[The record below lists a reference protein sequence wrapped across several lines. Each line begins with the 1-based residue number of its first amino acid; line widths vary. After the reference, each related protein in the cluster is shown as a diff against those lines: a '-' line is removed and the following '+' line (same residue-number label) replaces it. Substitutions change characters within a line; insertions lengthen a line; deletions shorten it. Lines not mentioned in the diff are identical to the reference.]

1 MAIAFNCPHCQF
13 AYNLPDKLAG
23 KQARCKNPE
32 CRKVITVP
40 APVTV
45 PDDLRKGPG
54 TAALERL
61 ALDALADE
69 PPKVEEV
76 PVQEKVIP
84 MTCTY
89 CDHKWT
95 EPWSKAGKNALC
107 PNPECR
113 QRQKVPEPKEDKPT
127 DWKQPKTKLPTL
139 AKQNFEKLDGVV
151 SANEVRNV
159 SGVSLEKAGATD
171 DLYEPRSIKPL
182 VWLGIGVVALIAVV
196 VFGIWSLVTSRV
208 ETRKDALL
216 ADARTELD
224 AKSADMSPAGAG
236 LSSALLHAA
245 AAEYALS
252 DALVDSKGSER
263 LKDAQAE
270 FDKARND
277 VRKQPPGPE
286 RYAVAAEL
294 ALATLAFA
302 GTDEQVKEQLRYP
315 WQPDVTPGR
324 AMRLN
329 ERTHTIHQELTTT
342 LNLLQPAD
350 FEFRAAVARRLTREL
365 VKQGQVG
372 MATDL
377 LPVAMF
383 SDAESAEA
391 RAVIALE
398 VLRLDRGSAAAKQVA
413 TELKAGAGTGGLKG
427 NPYPYSAQALFI
439 AQQLDKP
446 VPVPGGSGAIPDPR
460 PVLVNTPLLLLDDKV
475 PEAVALAL
483 RAQQPDTQLKAV
495 ALCAEWAK
503 EPGPA
508 LDAAVAVVGR
518 GGKQSAIS
526 PSLVLRLSQLA
537 SLAGKHDQARTLA
550 DALADD
556 GLKSWARGDAVRW
569 RLAGNPKERPDE
581 TWVEV
586 PDDPKKV
593 RAGHAWGRM
602 WVARHNTKE
611 SRNRDGEKKATASWP
626 GPVHPFALAGIALGL
641 QDK

>member
-1 MAIAFNCPHCQF
+1 MAIVFNCPHCKF

-23 KQARCKNPE
+23 KQAKCKNPE

-40 APVTV
+40 AAPVTV

-54 TAALERL
+54 SAALERL

-69 PPKVEEV
+69 PPKVDAA

-84 MTCTY
+84 MTCSFCEY
-89 CDHKWT
+89 KWT
-95 EPWSKAGKNALC
+95 EPWSKAGKNTLC

-113 QRQKVPEPKEDKPT
+113 QRQKVPEPKEDTPT
-127 DWKQPKTKLPTL
+127 KWRDQKTQLPTL
-139 AKQNFEKLDGVV
+139 AKQNFEKLEGVV
-151 SANEVRNV
+151 SAGDVRNV
-159 SGVSLEKAGATD
+159 SGSSLEDAGLME
-171 DLYEPRSIKPL
+171 DLYEPRSIKPY
-182 VWLGIGVVALIAVV
+182 VMLGLGAVV
-196 VFGIWSLVTSRV
+196 LFAGAVFGIWSLVSSRV
-208 ETRKDALL
+208 EKGKDALL

-224 AKSADMSPAGAG
+224 AKAAEMSPAGAG
-236 LSSALLHAA
+236 LSSAVLNAA
-245 AAEYALS
+245 ACEYALNDS
-252 DALVDSKGSER
+252 LVDKNPAAR
-263 LKDAQAE
+263 LKDAQEA

-286 RYAVAAEL
+286 RHAVAAEL
-294 ALATLAFA
+294 ALATIAFA
-302 GTDEQVKEQLRYP
+302 GTEAQVKEQVRYP
-315 WQPDVTPGR
+315 WQPDVSPGR

-342 LNLLQPAD
+342 LSLLQPAD

-365 VKQGQVG
+365 VKKGQPG

-383 SDAESAEA
+383 SDAESTEA

-398 VLRLDRGSAAAKQVA
+398 VYRTDRASPLPKQVA
-413 TELKAGAGTGGLKG
+413 TELKAATGTGGLKG

-439 AQQLDKP
+439 ALQLDKP
-446 VPVPGGSGAIPDPR
+446 VPVPPGAGAIPDPR
-460 PVLVNTPLLLLDDKV
+460 PVLVNTTLFLLEGKAT
-475 PEAVALAL
+475 EALTLAL
-483 RAQQPDTQLKAV
+483 RAQQPDTQLKAI
-495 ALCAEWAK
+495 ALCAEWGGV
-503 EPGPA
+503 EQA
-508 LDAAVAVVGR
+508 LDAAVAAVGKF
-518 GGKQSAIS
+518 GKQLTVSPAI
-526 PSLVLRLSQLA
+526 VLRLAQLA

-550 DALADD
+550 DSLADD
-556 GLKSWARGDAVRW
+556 GLKTWARGDAVRW
-569 RLAGNPKERPDE
+569 RLTGNPKDRPDE

-602 WVARHNTKE
+602 WVARHNAKGSSATA
-611 SRNRDGEKKATASWP
+611 EKKATSGWP

>member
-23 KQARCKNPE
+23 KQAKCKNPD

-45 PDDLRKGPG
+45 PDDLRKGPS

-69 PPKVEEV
+69 PPKVEDA

-89 CDHKWT
+89 CEHKWT

-113 QRQKVPEPKEDKPT
+113 QRQKVPEPKEATPT
-127 DWKQPKTKLPTL
+127 NWRDPKTKLPSG
-139 AKQNFEKLDGVV
+139 AKENFEKLEGVV
-151 SANEVRNV
+151 SNNEVRNV
-159 SGVSLEKAGATD
+159 SGKSLEDAGLLEE
-171 DLYEPRSIKPL
+171 LYEPKSIKPL
-182 VWLGIGVVALIAVV
+182 VLLGIGVVALVAGT
-196 VFGIWSLVTSRV
+196 VFGIWSLVRSRG
-208 ETRKDALL
+208 ETKEVQLI
-216 ADARTELD
+216 ADARKEFG
-224 AKSADMSPAGAG
+224 AKEAEMSPAGFG
-236 LSSALLHAA
+236 LSSALLYGA
-245 AAEYALS
+245 AAEYALDKALENR
-252 DALVDSKGSER
+252 DALK
-263 LKDAQAE
+263 LKDAQTE

-365 VKQGQVG
+365 VKQGQVS

-398 VLRLDRGSAAAKQVA
+398 VFRADRSSAAAKQVA
-413 TELKAGAGTGGLKG
+413 TELKAGTGTGGLKG

-446 VPVPGGSGAIPDPR
+446 VPVPGGSAALPDPR
-460 PVLVNTPLLLLDDKV
+460 AVLVNTPLLLIDDK
-475 PEAVALAL
+475 PAEALALAL

-508 LDAAVAVVGR
+508 LDAAVAIVGR
-518 GGKQSAIS
+518 GGKQSTLA
-526 PSLVLRLSQLA
+526 PSLVLRLAQLA

-556 GLKSWARGDAVRW
+556 GLKAWARGDAVRW

-611 SRNRDGEKKATASWP
+611 SRNRDGEKKATAGWP

>member
-1 MAIAFNCPHCQF
+1 MAIAFNCPHCQV
-13 AYNLPDKLAG
+13 AHNVPDKFAG
-23 KQARCKNPE
+23 KPAKCKNPE

-45 PDDLRKGPG
+45 PDDLRRGPT
-54 TAALERL
+54 TAAIERL

-84 MTCTY
+84 MICSY

-127 DWKQPKTKLPTL
+127 DWRQQKTKLPSG
-139 AKQNFEKLDGVV
+139 AKENFEKLDGVV
-151 SANEVRNV
+151 SANEVRTV
-159 SGVSLEKAGATD
+159 SGTSLRDADAIE
-171 DLYEPRSIKPL
+171 DLYEPRSLKPYVL
-182 VWLGIGVVALIAVV
+182 LGLGAAALLAGV

-208 ETRKDALL
+208 ETKKDALL
-216 ADARTELD
+216 ADARKELD
-224 AKSADMSPAGAG
+224 GKAAEMSPAGFG

-252 DALVDSKGSER
+252 DALVDSKGAER

-286 RYAVAAEL
+286 RHAVAAEL
-294 ALATLAFA
+294 AVATLAFA
-302 GTDEQVKEQLRYP
+302 GTEAQVKEHLRYP

-329 ERTHTIHQELTTT
+329 ERTHTIHQELTTS

-350 FEFRAAVARRLTREL
+350 FESRASLARQLTREL
-365 VKQGQVG
+365 VKKGQVG

-398 VLRLDRGSAAAKQVA
+398 VFRLDRGSAAAKQVA
-413 TELKAGAGTGGLKG
+413 AELKAAAGTGGLKG
-427 NPYPYSAQALFI
+427 SPYPYSAQALFV

-460 PVLVNTPLLLLDDKV
+460 PVLVNVPLLLLDGKSA
-475 PEAVALAL
+475 EALALAL

-495 ALCAEWAK
+495 ALCAKWGAVE
-503 EPGPA
+503 PA
-508 LDAAVAVVGR
+508 LDAAVALVGK
-518 GGKQSAIS
+518 GGKQSTTS

-537 SLAGKHDQARTLA
+537 ALAGKHDQARTLA

-556 GLKSWARGDAVRW
+556 GLKAWARGDAVRW
-569 RLAGNPKERPDE
+569 RLAGNPKEKPDE

-602 WVARHNTKE
+602 WVARQNTKE
-611 SRNRDGEKKATASWP
+611 SRNRDGEKKATANWP